1 MRILRRCGVAVA
13 VVGLAVSMLAVVP
26 ATAASAGPAP
36 ADGAATTAVPKL
48 GITGQ
53 EAAFW
58 IAEKVAG
65 GLVAA
70 VAGKGFNEVLAQLSQ
85 DKTSQQLDA
94 IKNELDSIKNQLDQL
109 QNTMNLVL
117 QEVVQ
122 THFDVLANRVKT
134 LRDDVDAAEGDFL
147 EALSLAGK
155 PDSKARRDIL
165 TNRIINDVTG
175 SGGLI
180 SQLNT
185 IPEAILP
192 SALTSKPF
200 YQVVSN
206 VITTDNTKK
215 FFTWRDSA
223 RIDAVYQ
230 YLIDLQ
236 ALQFNLI
243 VQVETL
249 QGASVDTIYS
259 RYVQPY
265 LGDKVSFQA
274 FLDKKVPAPTVGS
287 LHDELGTA
295 LKPLPAGVVLEMSNQ
310 LEWSVDVPG
319 GAQQLFLNPSGPG
332 VPVCTTQ
339 GFPPGPS
346 CITDPHDTLG
356 PNQPNWPR
364 NPSSPAG
371 QLAAHMASLGYG
383 TADQW
388 QVPLMSDLTSL
399 QSGWKSS
406 DGTLNDWLQSQMG
419 ADPKTCKPVTAGTS
433 EAISD
438 WSACIWPKYPY
449 TWSSD
454 YWGTTQSIRYEN
466 DTIRTYIYGW
476 GFNMYNTDDASQ
488 VKCFNFTSKLD
499 WGDLV
504 SKYGSGE
511 LVPTGETMDLPKTT
525 GCGGPLELVRV
536 LRPGDTYYFPA

>member
-1 MRILRRCGVAVA
+1 VAVA
-13 VVGLAVSMLAVVP
+13 VAALLGSLLAVVTGS
-26 ATAASAGPAP
+26 TAYGAP
-36 ADGAATTAVPKL
+36 TTADAAAVPKL
-48 GITGQ
+48 SITGQ

-70 VAGKGFNEVLAQLSQ
+70 VAGKGFNEVLAQITG
-85 DKTSQQLDA
+85 DKTSAQLDA
-94 IKNELDSIKNQLDQL
+94 IKSELDSIKNQLDQL

-117 QEVVQ
+117 QEVVE
-122 THFDVLANRVKT
+122 THFDVLAERVKT
-134 LRDDVDAAEGDFL
+134 LRDDVNAAEGDFL
-147 EALSLAGK
+147 EDLSLAGK

-165 TNRIINDVTG
+165 TKRIIDDVTG
-175 SGGLI
+175 KGGLI
-180 SQLNT
+180 SQVNT

-200 YQVVSN
+200 YHVVSN
-206 VITTDNTKK
+206 VTTVDNTKK

-249 QGASVDTIYS
+249 QGASVDTMYT

-265 LGDKVSFQA
+265 LGDKASFQA

-287 LHDELGTA
+287 LHDELGA
-295 LKPLPAGVVLEMSNQ
+295 ELKPLPPGVVVEMSNRM
-310 LEWSVDVPG
+310 EWSVDVPG
-319 GAQQLFLNPSGPG
+319 GAQQFFLNASGPG
-332 VPVCTTQ
+332 VPVCSTQ
-339 GFPPGPS
+339 AFPPGPS

-364 NPSSPAG
+364 NPSSAAG

-399 QSGWKSS
+399 QSGWSSS

-419 ADPKTCKPVTAGTS
+419 ANPKTCKPVIAGS
-433 EAISD
+433 GEAISD
-438 WSACIWPKYPY
+438 WNACVWPKYPY

-454 YWGTTQSIRYEN
+454 YWGTTQTIRYEN
-466 DTIRTYIYGW
+466 DTLRTYIYGW

-488 VKCFNFTSKLD
+488 VKCFNFTNKLD
-499 WGDLV
+499 WSDLV
-504 SKYGSGE
+504 SKYGAGE

-536 LRPGDTYYFPA
+536 LRPGDDYFFPA